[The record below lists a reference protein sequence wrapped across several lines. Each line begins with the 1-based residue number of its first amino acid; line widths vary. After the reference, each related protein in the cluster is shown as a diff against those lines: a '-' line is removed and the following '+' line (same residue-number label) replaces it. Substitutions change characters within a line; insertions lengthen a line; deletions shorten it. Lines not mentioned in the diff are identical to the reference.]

1 MAFTSSGIIHSKEIM
16 YEKVNKA
23 IERDT
28 RMLTIPFPLGI
39 IITIAIIVTPK
50 ESIFKLENA

>member
-1 MAFTSSGIIHSKEIM
+1 MKLTSSGIIHSKEVM
-16 YEKVNKA
+16 YDRVNKA

-50 ESIFKLENA
+50 ESIFKIKNA